1 MGSTKDEH
9 IDYSNLP
16 DDLVPKRRYIDMRP
30 QPGHDGHEM
39 DRRFKPGTIFESAA
53 EASNQL
59 QVAAEEDSKVLCEV
73 VDNLD
78 ALEGWV
84 TRKAINARSKPA
96 RDLLYDLQDW
106 VERNRESI
114 LR

>member
-1 MGSTKDEH
+1 MGSKKDEH

-16 DDLVPKRRYIDMRP
+16 DDLVVEPRRIDMRP
-30 QPGHDGHEM
+30 TPGHDGHEM
-39 DRRFKPGTIFESAA
+39 DRRFKPGTTIGSA
-53 EASNQL
+53 EEVSNQFGM
-59 QVAAEEDSKVLCEV
+59 AADEDSKVFFEV
-73 VDNLD
+73 MDVLD

-84 TRKAINARSKPA
+84 TRKAINARSKPT